1 MCLGIVN
8 FDQELQFFFNMY
20 TIVIYIQLIKWK
32 LMYKKTMRMS

>member
-20 TIVIYIQLIKWK
+20 TIVIYIQLIK
-32 LMYKKTMRMS
+32 